1 MGLID
6 GKAIAA
12 EIKERVAAQ
21 MAELPAGQ
29 VPGLATLLIGDDYGA
44 VQYRGQIERLAT
56 KSGFHYVDARL
67 DAGATLDEIHAQLD
81 RLAADPAVHGILPLR
96 PFPDGVGDEA
106 VIDRLPPE
114 KDIDG
119 FHPDNLGRLLLDA
132 PRLVPSTARA
142 CLVALDAAG
151 VELKGKEVVVVG
163 RSATVGK
170 PVGLLCMARHATVTT
185 LHSRT
190 RDLAF
195 HTRRADVVIVAIGRP
210 RFLTGE
216 MISDGAVVI
225 DVGINWEEY
234 TDGEGNKKGRLVGD
248 ADTEGC
254 AAVASAITPVPGG
267 IGAITNACLL
277 ENTLAALRLQGGT
290 PVSQA

>member
-6 GKAIAA
+6 GKAIAG
-12 EIKERVAAQ
+12 EIKERVATQ
-21 MAELPAGQ
+21 MAELPEG
-29 VPGLATLLIGDDYGA
+29 VLPGLATLLIGDDYGA
-44 VQYRGQIERLAT
+44 AQYRGQIERLAT

-67 DAGATLDEIHAQLD
+67 DAAATLEEIHAELD
-81 RLAADPAVHGILPLR
+81 RLAADPKVHGILPLR
-96 PFPDGVGDEA
+96 PFPPGVSDEA
-106 VIDRLPPE
+106 VIDRLPPV

-142 CLVALDAAG
+142 CLKALDAAG

-195 HTRRADVVIVAIGRP
+195 HTRRADAVIVAIGRP
-210 RFLTGE
+210 RFLTAE
-216 MISDGAVVI
+216 MISEGAVVI
-225 DVGINWEEY
+225 DVGINWEEQ
-234 TDGEGNKKGRLVGD
+234 TDAEGNRKGRLVGD
-248 ADTEGC
+248 ADTEAC
-254 AAVASAITPVPGG
+254 AAVAGAITPVPGG

-277 ENTLAALRLQGGT
+277 ENTLAALRMQGAAGL
-290 PVSQA
+290 

>member
-1 MGLID
+1 MAFID
-6 GKAIAA
+6 GKEIAA
-12 EIKERVAAQ
+12 QIKQRVAAQ
-21 MAELPAGQ
+21 MAALPEKQ

-44 VQYRGQIERLAT
+44 AQYRGQIEGLAT

-67 DAGATLDEIHAQLD
+67 PTSATLGEIHGELD
-81 RLAADPAVHGILPLR
+81 RLVADGSVHGILPLR
-96 PFPDGVGDEA
+96 PFPTGVGDEA
-106 VIDRLPPE
+106 VIDRLDPR

-119 FHPDNLGRLLLDA
+119 FHPDNLGRLLLGA

-142 CLVALDAAG
+142 CMVALDAAG

-210 RFLTGE
+210 RFLTAE
-216 MISDGAVVI
+216 MIRDGAVVI
-225 DVGINWEEY
+225 DVGINWEE
-234 TDGEGNKKGRLVGD
+234 TVDADGNKRGRLVGD
-248 ADTEGC
+248 ADTEAC
-254 AAVASAITPVPGG
+254 AARAAAITPVPGG

-277 ENTLAALRLQGGT
+277 ENTLMAMEMQGGGRR
-290 PVSQA
+290 

>member
-1 MGLID
+1 MATYVD

-12 EIKERVAAQ
+12 EIKGRVRAA
-21 MAELPAGQ
+21 MEGLPEGV
-29 VPGLATLLIGDDYGA
+29 VPGLATLLVGDDYGA

-56 KSGFHYVDARL
+56 ATGFHYVDARL
-67 DAGATLDEIHAQLD
+67 PADAGLAEIHAELD

-96 PFPDGVGDEA
+96 PFPEGVSDEA
-106 VIDRLPPE
+106 VIDRLDPL

-119 FHPDNLGRLLLDA
+119 FHPDNLGRLLLDQ

-142 CLVALDAAG
+142 CLVALDHAG

-190 RDLAF
+190 RDLAA
-195 HTRRADVVIVAIGRP
+195 HTRRAEVVIVAIGRA
-210 RFLTGE
+210 RFLKPE
-216 MISDGAVVI
+216 MIREGAVVI

-234 TDGEGNKKGRLVGD
+234 ETPEGERKGRLVGD
-248 ADTEGC
+248 ADTEAC
-254 AAVASAITPVPGG
+254 AAKASVITPVPGG

-277 ENTLAALRLQGGT
+277 ENTLQALRLQGAARG
-290 PVSQA
+290 